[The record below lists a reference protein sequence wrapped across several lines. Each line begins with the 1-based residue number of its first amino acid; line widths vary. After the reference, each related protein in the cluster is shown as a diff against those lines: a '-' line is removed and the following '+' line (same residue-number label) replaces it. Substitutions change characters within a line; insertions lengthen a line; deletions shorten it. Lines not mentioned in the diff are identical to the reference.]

1 MLNSDL
7 AVLAHDSLEGRGTG
21 TVGEDKAAR
30 YLVQRMQSI
39 GLKPRGADGGWYQ
52 SFSFKPHPPV
62 QMHQVGDSVTMG
74 MALVRE
80 ITGRNVI
87 GWLDLGSPTTVIIGA
102 HYDHLGYG
110 DENSLWTGDRQIHNG
125 ADDNASG
132 VSCLLELAR
141 KIQLTPSK
149 YDGNNYLFIAFSGEE
164 KGLWGSNYFTKH
176 PTLDTA
182 GFNYMIN
189 LDMVGRLNAGR
200 ALAING
206 TGTSPAWKEILP
218 NIRSGSMNQVTSEGG
233 IGPSDHT
240 SFYHIG
246 VPALHFFTGQHDDYH
261 KPGDDAERI
270 NYAGIADVSE
280 FILELIRSLDKKG
293 PLVFTR
299 TKEEKQASAADFK
312 VTLGVVPD
320 YLFGGPGMRIDG
332 TREGRPAAI
341 AGMKQGDIIHRIGS
355 FPVSD
360 MMSYMEALGKFE
372 KGQQTEVEIERAG
385 ERQVVTVTWD

>member
-1 MLNSDL
+1 
-7 AVLAHDSLEGRGTG
+7 
-21 TVGEDKAAR
+21 
-30 YLVQRMQSI
+30 
-39 GLKPRGADGGWYQ
+39 
-52 SFSFKPHPPV
+52 
-62 QMHQVGDSVTMG
+62 
-74 MALVRE
+74 
-80 ITGRNVI
+80 
-87 GWLDLGSPTTVIIGA
+87 
-102 HYDHLGYG
+102 DHLGYG
-110 DENSLWTGDRQIHNG
+110 DENSLWTGERQIHNG

-132 VSCLLELAR
+132 VSCMLELAR

-341 AGMKQGDIIHRIGS
+341 AGMKQGDIIHRIGA